1 MTDRVCP
8 LGFLMATAFASGLLW
23 IVALM
28 GQLAPR

>member
-23 IVALM
+23 VVALM
-28 GQLAPR
+28 GLAPR